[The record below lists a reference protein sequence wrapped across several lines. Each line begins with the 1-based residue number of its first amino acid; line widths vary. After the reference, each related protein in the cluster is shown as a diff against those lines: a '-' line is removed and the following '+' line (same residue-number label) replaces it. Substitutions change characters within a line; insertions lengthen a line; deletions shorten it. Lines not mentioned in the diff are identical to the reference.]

1 MKIEIL
7 QLGQLQT
14 NCYIAHCG
22 GEAIIIDPADEAE
35 FIAEKIQRLNLKP
48 SAILATHGHFDH
60 ILAAGELQMLL
71 NIPFYIHPADEFLLK
86 EMNSSASFWLKNKFN
101 YPLPRAIEFIKKEFS
116 IKFGGCRLKVIETP
130 GHTPGSV
137 CFLSEDVIFSGD
149 TLFKNGVGRTDFSYS
164 DKTQLEKSLEK
175 IFRLPAGRH
184 GLPAE
189 TIIYSGHGEETTIK
203 DEKIHK

>member
-7 QLGQLQT
+7 RLGQLQT

-35 FIAEKIQRLNLKP
+35 FIAEKIQRLDLKP

-60 ILAAGELQMLL
+60 ILAAGELQMIF

-86 EMNSSASFWLKNKFN
+86 NMNSSASFWLKSFGPSQGGQKINR
-101 YPLPRAIEFIKKEFS
+101 PLPRIIKSVKNES
-116 IKFGGCRLKVIETP
+116 VINLGGCELKVMETP

-137 CFLSEDVIFSGD
+137 CFLADSIIFSGD
-149 TLFKNGVGRTDFSYS
+149 TLFKSGIGRTDFAYS
-164 DKTQLEKSLEK
+164 DKNALDKSLEK
-175 IFRLPAGRH
+175 IFRLP
-184 GLPAE
+184 PK
-189 TIIYSGHGEETTIK
+189 TVVYPGH
-203 DEKIHK
+203 DEKTAIEIELRN

>member
-7 QLGQLQT
+7 PLGQLQT

-22 GEAIIIDPADEAE
+22 GEAVIVDPADESE

-48 SAILATHGHFDH
+48 LAILATHGHFDH
-60 ILAAGELQMLL
+60 ILAAGELQMIF
-71 NIPFYIHPADEFLLK
+71 NVPFYIHPSDEFLLK
-86 EMNSSASFWLKNKFN
+86 EINKSANFWLKNKFN
-101 YPLPRAIEFIKKEFS
+101 YPLPKETIELKNGFRF
-116 IKFGGCRLKVIETP
+116 KFGDCELKIMETS

-137 CFLSEDVIFSGD
+137 CFLSDGVIFSGD

-175 IFRLPAGRH
+175 IFRLAP
-184 GLPAE
+184 E
-189 TIIYSGHGEETTIK
+189 TTVYPGHGEKTTIGN
-203 DEKIHK
+203 EKIK